1 MKSTS
6 FKSLV
11 MVGLLAAAGAT
22 MAQPGSAQGGGMRE
36 RMDPAKMDAMVAKRH
51 DALKTQLKLTAEQE
65 PAWTTFTTAMKPANR
80 AEMKRPDRAELDKLP
95 TPERIDKMRAL
106 RNERM
111 AAMNAEMDKRED
123 ATKANTAAR
132 AEWATCAPNPSN
144 PSRSTPAPT
153 ATKSSVGATL
163 GTQQNWCLLR
173 VWF

>member
-65 PAWTTFTTAMKPANR
+65 PAWTTFTPAMKPANR

-123 ATKANTAAR
+123 ATKAFY
-132 AEWATCAPNPSN
+132 
-144 PSRSTPAPT
+144 
-153 ATKSSVGATL
+153 ATL
-163 GTQQNWCLLR
+163 NADQKKTFDSAHARMGRHHGEHRGAGRMGDMRTKPQQPQ
-173 VWF
+173 